1 MSTEISALNNR
12 PVIIGGGAA
21 GLMTALQMAPEPVL
35 LLSKAPLGAEAS
47 SLWAQGGLAAAMGDD
62 DAPALHLADTLAA
75 GAGLCDEA
83 VANRIVHAAPA
94 AVEHLARLGVA
105 FDRRPDGGW
114 RLGLEAAHGRN
125 RIVHATGDGTGREI
139 MRALIAAVRRC
150 PTITLLEG
158 VEARSLIVEDNAIK
172 GVLAVNAQGPL
183 VIDTGRV
190 VIATGGI
197 GGLFL
202 DSTNPAGCFGQGLAL
217 AARAGAKLS
226 DLEFIQFHPTA
237 FDGPSR
243 PMPLVT
249 EAVRGDGAIL
259 IDDTGQRFM
268 ADQPG
273 AELAPRDIVA
283 RAVWRRRA
291 EGHRVFL
298 DARKHPGAEFA
309 KRYPVISA
317 FCKMAGIDPATDPIP
332 VRPAVHYH
340 MGGISV
346 DIEGRSTVN
355 GLWACGEV
363 SRTGLHGANRL
374 ASNSLMEAIVCAQ
387 WVAESVQGASR
398 GPLKTRAANAPPAS
412 VRPFRRAADP
422 VARPRRAARPA
433 RHRTRDPRPLSARQR
448 PQRGSR
454 SRAGRTDDRGRRLA
468 ARGKPR
474 RAFPQRFSGRPGLGG
489 AVYPSRLRTRS
500 TPRATSLKPDL
511 CLSGVPSRDAYAAS
525 APHVRAAGSNR
536 PARRPRP
543 RRRHHRGCDRPGR
556 PAAPRWCCARASP
569 ASWPGSTSRAVRF
582 SSSILPS
589 GSPPSGLTAAWWR
602 RAM

>member
-1 MSTEISALNNR
+1 MSTEISALANR

-21 GLMTALQMAPEPVL
+21 GLMTALQLAPEPVL

-47 SLWAQGGLAAAMGDD
+47 SLWAQGGLAAAMGEDD
-62 DAPALHLADTLAA
+62 DPALHLADTLAA

-83 VANRIVHAAPA
+83 VASRIVHAAPA

-114 RLGLEAAHGRN
+114 RLGLEAAHSRN

-150 PTITLLEG
+150 PSITLLEG
-158 VEARSLIVEDNAIK
+158 VEARRLIVEDNAIK

-249 EAVRGDGAIL
+249 EAIRGDGAIL
-259 IDDTGQRFM
+259 IDETGQRFM

-340 MGGISV
+340 MGGICRGYRRPQH
-346 DIEGRSTVN
+346 GRRPV
-355 GLWACGEV
+355 GLRRSRPHRTAWRQPPRQQFADGSHRLRAMGCGE
-363 SRTGLHGANRL
+363 R
-374 ASNSLMEAIVCAQ
+374 
-387 WVAESVQGASR
+387 QGASR
-398 GPLKTRAANAPPAS
+398 RPLKTRAANAPPPAS
-412 VRPFRRAADP
+412 DPSAVRPMLSQGLGVLRDRHA
-422 VARPRRAARPA
+422 
-433 RHRTRDPRPLSARQR
+433 HRTRGPRPLSDRQR
-448 PQRGSR
+448 PRRGIR
-454 SRAGRTDDRGRRLA
+454 SRAGRIDDRRCGLA

-474 RAFPQRFSGRPGLGG
+474 RAFPQRFSGHPALGR
-489 AVYPSRLRTRS
+489 AVFHLACGR
-500 TPRATSLKPDL
+500 
-511 CLSGVPSRDAYAAS
+511 
-525 APHVRAAGSNR
+525 
-536 PARRPRP
+536 ARRRA
-543 RRRHHRGCDRPGR
+543 RHR
-556 PAAPRWCCARASP
+556 
-569 ASWPGSTSRAVRF
+569 
-582 SSSILPS
+582 
-589 GSPPSGLTAAWWR
+589 
-602 RAM
+602 

>member
-1 MSTEISALNNR
+1 MSTDISALNNR

-21 GLMTALQMAPEPVL
+21 GLMTALQLAPEPVL

-62 DAPALHLADTLAA
+62 DAPALHLADTIAA

-83 VANRIVHAAPA
+83 VARRIVDAAPA

-139 MRALIAAVRRC
+139 MRALITAVRRC
-150 PTITLLEG
+150 PSITLLEG

-172 GVLAVNAQGPL
+172 GVLAANADGPL
-183 VIDTGRV
+183 VIDSGRV
-190 VIATGGI
+190 VLATGGI

-249 EAVRGDGAIL
+249 EAVRGDGATL
-259 IDDTGQRFM
+259 IDDTGLRFM

-283 RAVWRRRA
+283 RAVWHRRA
-291 EGHRVFL
+291 QGHRVFL
-298 DARKHPGAEFA
+298 DARTYPGAEFA

-340 MGGISV
+340 MGGIAV
-346 DIEGRSTVN
+346 DAEGRSTVD

-374 ASNSLMEAIVCAQ
+374 ASNSLMEAIVCAS
-387 WVAESVQGASR
+387 WVADSIKGAGR
-398 GPLKTRAANAPPAS
+398 EPLKARATTTLPPAS
-412 VRPFRRAADP
+412 DASAVRPILSQGLGVLRDRHGIERAIRGLYPIASGNSAASDPALVGLMIAVAAFRREE
-422 VARPRRAARPA
+422 
-433 RHRTRDPRPLSARQR
+433 S
-448 PQRGSR
+448 RG
-454 SRAGRTDDRGRRLA
+454 GHYRTDFPDTLPSAVPSSLTLADALA
-468 ARGKPR
+468 AI
-474 RAFPQRFSGRPGLGG
+474 SEI
-489 AVYPSRLRTRS
+489 VETPS
-500 TPRATSLKPDL
+500 
-511 CLSGVPSRDAYAAS
+511 LSVGS
-525 APHVRAAGSNR
+525 AQP
-536 PARRPRP
+536 
-543 RRRHHRGCDRPGR
+543 
-556 PAAPRWCCARASP
+556 
-569 ASWPGSTSRAVRF
+569 
-582 SSSILPS
+582 
-589 GSPPSGLTAAWWR
+589 
-602 RAM
+602 

>member
-1 MSTEISALNNR
+1 MSTHNSHIARL

-21 GLMTALQMAPEPVL
+21 GLMTALEMAPEPVV

-47 SLWAQGGLAAAMGDD
+47 SLWAQGGLAAAMGEDD
-62 DAPALHLADTLAA
+62 DPALHLADTLAA

-94 AVEHLARLGVA
+94 SVEHLAQLGVA

-150 PTITLLEG
+150 PTIKLLEG
-158 VEARSLIVEDNAIK
+158 MEARSLIVEDNAIQ
-172 GVLAVNAQGPL
+172 GVRAVNAHGP
-183 VIDTGRV
+183 ITIATGRV

-197 GGLFL
+197 GGLFQ
-202 DSTNPAGCFGQGLAL
+202 DSTNPSGCFGQGLAL
-217 AARAGAKLS
+217 AARAGATLA

-259 IDDTGQRFM
+259 IDEAGQRFM
-268 ADQPG
+268 EDQQG

-283 RAVWRRRA
+283 RAVWRHRA
-291 EGHRVFL
+291 DGHRVFL

-309 KRYPVISA
+309 TRYPVISA
-317 FCKMAGIDPATDPIP
+317 LCKMAGIDPATDPIP

-340 MGGISV
+340 MGGIAV
-346 DIEGRSTVN
+346 DIEGRSSVD
-355 GLWACGEV
+355 GLWACGEA

-387 WVAESVQGASR
+387 WVAESVRGARSGALKSR
-398 GPLKTRAANAPPAS
+398 SADAPPVAPDPS
-412 VRPFRRAADP
+412 AVRPILSQGLGVLRERHGIERAIRGLYPLARGHGAAADP
-422 VARPRRAARPA
+422 ALVALMIAVAAWRREE
-433 RHRTRDPRPLSARQR
+433 S
-448 PQRGSR
+448 RGGHFR
-454 SRAGRTDDRGRRLA
+454 ND
-468 ARGKPR
+468 
-474 RAFPQRFSGRPGLGG
+474 FPDTL
-489 AVYPSRLRTRS
+489 
-500 TPRATSLKPDL
+500 
-511 CLSGVPSRDAYAAS
+511 
-525 APHVRAAGSNR
+525 
-536 PARRPRP
+536 
-543 RRRHHRGCDRPGR
+543 
-556 PAAPRWCCARASP
+556 PAATPSFISLEDAFETARAVVEPRSL
-569 ASWPGSTSRAVRF
+569 AVGNTQ
-582 SSSILPS
+582 P
-589 GSPPSGLTAAWWR
+589 
-602 RAM
+602 

>member
-21 GLMTALQMAPEPVL
+21 GLMTALQLAPEPVL

-47 SLWAQGGLAAAMGDD
+47 SLWAQGGLAAAMGEDD
-62 DAPALHLADTLAA
+62 DPALHLADTLAA

-83 VANRIVHAAPA
+83 VARRIVHAAPA

-150 PTITLLEG
+150 PSITLLEG

-172 GVLAVNAQGPL
+172 GVLAVNAHGPL

-217 AARAGAKLS
+217 AARAGAQLS

-259 IDDTGQRFM
+259 IDETGQRFM

-298 DARKHPGAEFA
+298 DARKHPGAEFRKTLSRHLRLLQDGRDRSRDRSDSGA
-309 KRYPVISA
+309 
-317 FCKMAGIDPATDPIP
+317 AGGALSHGRHIA
-332 VRPAVHYH
+332 
-340 MGGISV
+340 V
-346 DIEGRSTVN
+346 DIEGRSTVD

-398 GPLKTRAANAPPAS
+398 GPLKTRAANAPPPAS
-412 VRPFRRAADP
+412 DPSAVRPILSQGLGVLRDRHGIERAI
-422 VARPRRAARPA
+422 RGLY
-433 RHRTRDPRPLSARQR
+433 PLA
-448 PQRGSR
+448 
-454 SRAGRTDDRGRRLA
+454 
-468 ARGKPR
+468 
-474 RAFPQRFSGRPGLGG
+474 SGR
-489 AVYPSRLRTRS
+489 S
-500 TPRATSLKPDL
+500 
-511 CLSGVPSRDAYAAS
+511 AAS
-525 APHVRAAGSNR
+525 DPALVGLMIAVAA
-536 PARRPRP
+536 
-543 RRRHHRGCDRPGR
+543 
-556 PAAPRWCCARASP
+556 
-569 ASWPGSTSRAVRF
+569 
-582 SSSILPS
+582 
-589 GSPPSGLTAAWWR
+589 
-602 RAM
+602 

>member
-1 MSTEISALNNR
+1 MSVGISALANH
-12 PVIIGGGAA
+12 PVIIGGGAT
-21 GLMTALQMAPEPVL
+21 GLMTALHMAPDPVV

-47 SLWAQGGLAAAMGDD
+47 SLWAQGGLAAAIGGDD
-62 DAPALHLADTLAA
+62 NPALHLADTLAA
-75 GAGLCDEA
+75 GAGLCHEA
-83 VANRIVHAAPA
+83 VARRIIHAAPA
-94 AVEHLARLGVA
+94 AVEYLAQLGVA

-114 RLGLEAAHGRN
+114 QLGLEAAHGRN

-150 PTITLLEG
+150 PSVTLLEG
-158 VEARSLIVEDNAIK
+158 VEARSLIVEDNSIK
-172 GVLAVNAQGPL
+172 GVLAVAAHGPL
-183 VIDTGRV
+183 LIDTHRIV
-190 VIATGGI
+190 MATGGI

-217 AARAGAKLS
+217 AARAGAQLA

-249 EAVRGDGAIL
+249 EAVRGDGATL

-291 EGHRVFL
+291 EGHQVFL
-298 DARKHPGAEFA
+298 DARKHPGADFA

-317 FCKMAGIDPATDPIP
+317 FCKMAGIDPASDPIP

-346 DIEGRSTVN
+346 NIEGRSTVD

-374 ASNSLMEAIVCAQ
+374 ASNSLMEAIVCAP
-387 WVAESVQGASR
+387 WVAESVKGTSR
-398 GPLKTRAANAPPAS
+398 GPLRARKAAAPPPAS
-412 VRPFRRAADP
+412 DPSAVRPI
-422 VARPRRAARPA
+422 
-433 RHRTRDPRPLSARQR
+433 LSH
-448 PQRGSR
+448 
-454 SRAGRTDDRGRRLA
+454 
-468 ARGKPR
+468 
-474 RAFPQRFSGRPGLGG
+474 GLG
-489 AVYPSRLRTRS
+489 VLR
-500 TPRATSLKPDL
+500 D
-511 CLSGVPSRDAYAAS
+511 
-525 APHVRAAGSNR
+525 
-536 PARRPRP
+536 
-543 RRRHHRGCDRPGR
+543 RHGIE
-556 PAAPRWCCARASP
+556 
-569 ASWPGSTSRAVRF
+569 RAVRGLYPIANGSSAASDPALVGLMIAVAAWRREESRGGHYRSDF
-582 SSSILPS
+582 PDTLPSAVPSSISVADALDIIS
-589 GSPPSGLTAAWWR
+589 DIAETGSLTIGSAQP
-602 RAM
+602 